1 MAAHCRSKPSYTL
14 IGKFEMNCSLQILW
28 FAKFDL
34 DVIKICNFQ
43 SFILNPQRFCS
54 PHGNNYLPWTDNVI
68 CLWSNT
74 TNSSLDSHNNCW
86 WGAHIL
92 TKLAINIPCQHE
104 LHHDNQTT
112 IYNYPFTAT
121 TNPLTGLSISPSLS
135 FKNWTTLDASLTLC
149 ILKSVCLFSIL
160 LFTHFLRCW

>member
-1 MAAHCRSKPSYTL
+1 
-14 IGKFEMNCSLQILW
+14 MNCTLQILW
-28 FAKFDL
+28 LAKFDL

-68 CLWSNT
+68 YLWSNT

-121 TNPLTGLSISPSLS
+121 TNPFTGLSFSPSLS
-135 FKNWTTLDASLTLC
+135 FKMHILHTTLYTSPKVLTRRICLQ
-149 ILKSVCLFSIL
+149 IKSIFCWWSFPLFL
-160 LFTHFLRCW
+160 WP